1 MKKIWILVLVLA
13 LLTGCAGG
21 AGNNTATNV
30 EETNEVV
37 ETKEETKEKVEET
50 EEVVQETHVVVAGT
64 VSLTRAL
71 HAVGVELAAIPE
83 TRKALPEDL
92 SALPRIG
99 MSMKPDIEIVKSLE
113 PTHFFTDGMLKESL
127 ETTFTE
133 QNIPVEFIS
142 MSSYQDVI
150 DTLTY
155 FGETFGKEENA
166 KKVIDEIKA
175 YEDRAKAIYEGK
187 EARTVAIIFGMP
199 GNFMLTTN
207 SAFSGQLVPMV
218 GSTNITDG
226 MPGAMA
232 PYIPFSLEVL
242 AEKDPDVI
250 LRLTHVSQEESKK
263 MFDEEF
269 ANNSFYDNLKA
280 VKNGEVYDLDSSIFG
295 VAATIDCGQAL
306 LEMTKLIYGE

>member
-1 MKKIWILVLVLA
+1 MKNIWILVLVLT

-21 AGNNTATNV
+21 AGNKTAANV
-30 EETNEVV
+30 EEAKEVV
-37 ETKEETKEKVEET
+37 ETKEDTEEKVVEET
-50 EEVVQETHVVVAGT
+50 EEKHVVVAGT

-166 KKVIDEIKA
+166 KKVIGEIKA
-175 YEDRAKAIYEGK
+175 YEDQAKAIYEGK
-187 EARTVAIIFGMP
+187 EAKTVAIIFGMP

-250 LRLTHVSQEESKK
+250 LRLTHVSPEESKK
-263 MFDEEF
+263 MFDVEF

-280 VKNGEVYDLDSSIFG
+280 VKNGDVYDLDSSIFG

-306 LEMTKLIYGE
+306 LEMAKLIYGE